1 MPHAARASVRGLCYN
16 VINRGNAQIELS
28 HVDGNYRAFVELIRL
43 ACERIR
49 MRVLAFRVMP
59 NHFHLALW
67 PLLDRDHRR
76 WMPFHNLV
84 AISFP
89 RRICHA
95 LASRFLVFFFFFALV
110 NASSS
115 QAASPPTRVVLS
127 SASFSEKEGAFF
139 VAEDQGFF
147 QKYGLDVK
155 HVYMRTGSVAL
166 SALASGDAQFYS
178 GSPTATTL
186 GAFTGGLDGVFVAG
200 LINKLSGAFVVD
212 PSIRNPSD
220 LKNRTIGVQS
230 IGGGHWM
237 ITMLVL
243 NHWGL
248 DPKRDNIQLRVLGDY
263 SVLAQSIVARIIDGA
278 HLSYTFAANV
288 ERQGFRILADEL
300 KLGIPYQNTAIITR
314 RSFVNSSPQVVE
326 RLLRALVDAVTFVL
340 EPDNKAAV
348 MKSLARGL
356 RLPRVADA
364 AEGYEGMISLYE
376 RRMYPTVAGIRNAIQ
391 LLGTT
396 NEKIRSLKA
405 EDLVNDSFIKKL
417 EQEAR

>member
-1 MPHAARASVRGLCYN
+1 MVTSGGTRSICPALT
-16 VINRGNAQIELS
+16 NRLLVFLFLFSLGNASTL
-28 HVDGNYRAFVELIRL
+28 
-43 ACERIR
+43 
-49 MRVLAFRVMP
+49 
-59 NHFHLALW
+59 
-67 PLLDRDHRR
+67 
-76 WMPFHNLV
+76 
-84 AISFP
+84 
-89 RRICHA
+89 
-95 LASRFLVFFFFFALV
+95 
-110 NASSS
+110 
-115 QAASPPTRVVLS
+115 QAASPPTKVVLS

-166 SALASGDAQFYS
+166 SALASGDSQFYS
-178 GSPTATTL
+178 GSPTATVL
-186 GAFTGGLDGVFVAG
+186 GAFTGGLDGVWVAG

-212 PSIRNPSD
+212 PSIRSPSE
-220 LKNRTIGVQS
+220 LKNKTIGVQS

-248 DPKRDNIQLRVLGDY
+248 DPKRDNIRLRVLGDY
-263 SVLAQSIVARIIDGA
+263 SVLAQSIVSRIIDGA

-326 RLLRALVDAVTFVL
+326 RFLRALVDAVAFVL
-340 EPDNKAAV
+340 EPANKVAV

-356 RLPRVADA
+356 RLPRVQDA
-364 AEGYEGMISLYE
+364 AEGYEGMITLYD
-376 RRMYPTVAGIRNAIQ
+376 RRMYPTVVGIQNAIQ

-405 EDLVNDSFIKKL
+405 EELVNDRFIRKI

>member
-1 MPHAARASVRGLCYN
+1 MERVQSMSITRNSQHPLRPAQSHSLWRIDAWAGRLLAFFSFFSLVSAS
-16 VINRGNAQIELS
+16 S
-28 HVDGNYRAFVELIRL
+28 
-43 ACERIR
+43 
-49 MRVLAFRVMP
+49 VLA
-59 NHFHLALW
+59 
-67 PLLDRDHRR
+67 
-76 WMPFHNLV
+76 
-84 AISFP
+84 
-89 RRICHA
+89 
-95 LASRFLVFFFFFALV
+95 ASA
-110 NASSS
+110 
-115 QAASPPTRVVLS
+115 PTKVVLS

-166 SALASGDAQFYS
+166 AALASGDSQFYS
-178 GSPTATTL
+178 GSPTATVL
-186 GAFTGGLDGVFVAG
+186 GAFTGGLDGVWVAG

-212 PSIRNPSD
+212 PSINSPAD
-220 LKNRTIGVQS
+220 LKNKTIGVQS

-248 DPKRDNIQLRVLGDY
+248 DPKRDNIRLRVLGDY
-263 SVLAQSIVARIIDGA
+263 SVLAQSMANHIIDGA
-278 HLSYTFAANV
+278 HLSYTFANSV

-314 RSFVNSSPQVVE
+314 RSFINASPQVVE
-326 RLLRALVDAVTFVL
+326 RFLRALLESVAFIL
-340 EPDNKAAV
+340 EPANKPAV

-356 RLPRVADA
+356 RLPRVQDA
-364 AEGYEGMISLYE
+364 ADGYEGMIMLYD
-376 RRMYPTVAGIRNAIQ
+376 RRIYPTLTGIRNAIQ

-405 EDLVNDSFIKKL
+405 EDLVNDSFIRKI
-417 EQEAR
+417 EQEPR